1 MCMHACWLP
10 QPRIAVGLGYFKYA
24 GFRMLTLSEL
34 QTSMIA
40 QAVLDVHRVNCGL
53 PVLHKP
59 FMPCENELCVAE
71 GTVVPKGFL
80 LAELGHNGLGF
91 AFQRYI
97 VANNYPDKPQVS
109 WLETPPRASVFKN
122 FTVENGS
129 ISQGCPTLFASEA
142 FMQEVMDILMP
153 EMAEKKAKDKP
164 SMVEQQA
171 AFEM

>member
-1 MCMHACWLP
+1 MRMF
-10 QPRIAVGLGYFKYA
+10 QPRIAVGLGYYKYA

-71 GTVVPKGFL
+71 GTLLPKGFFL
-80 LAELGHNGLGF
+80 TELGHNGLGF

-97 VANNYPDKPQVS
+97 VANHFLDNKPEVS
-109 WLETPPRASVFKN
+109 WLETPPRATAFKS
-122 FTVENGS
+122 FSADPGS
-129 ISQGCPTLFASEA
+129 IAQGCPTLFASEA
-142 FMQEVMDILMP
+142 FMQEVMEILMP
-153 EMAEKKAKDKP
+153 EMAEKKAQDKP
-164 SMVEQQA
+164 SLVQQQA
-171 AFEM
+171 AFEMV